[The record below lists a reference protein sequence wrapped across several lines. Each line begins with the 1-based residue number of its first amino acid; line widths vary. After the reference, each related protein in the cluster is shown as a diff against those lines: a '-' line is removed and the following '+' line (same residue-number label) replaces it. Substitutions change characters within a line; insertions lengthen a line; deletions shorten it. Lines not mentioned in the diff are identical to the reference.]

1 MLEDTVDVA
10 VVGAGISGLTT
21 ALRVHEAGRSVVVL
35 EARERVGG
43 RTLNADIGNGEVV
56 EMGGQ
61 WVGPSH
67 TAVIALAAE
76 VGVETFPTHIAGE
89 HIFDFGG
96 RTSRYRGD
104 IPRIAPLGLVDF
116 RIAQARLERMARTID
131 PAAPERAASA
141 PHWDRETAAS
151 WMARHMRTRT
161 GRELMRLAIEAVLAV
176 DPADLSLL
184 HWLFY
189 IRVGGGLDSLVRT
202 DGGYQQD
209 RFVGG
214 SQEIAIRVAR
224 RLGEQVRLDAPVTR
238 IEQAADRVEL
248 VAAGQPVRA
257 RVAVLAVAPALTS
270 TIAFDPPLPGA
281 RHQLAQRM
289 AQGTVTKYMAVY
301 PEPFWRAEGLSGHA
315 TADRGPVT
323 VVFDNSPP
331 DGMPGVLLAFSLAGD
346 ARALARRPEAER
358 RDAVL
363 ARLAELFGA
372 RAATP
377 EQLIE
382 RSWAQ
387 EEWTRGC
394 YAGYFGPGGWTA
406 CGDVLRTP
414 VGRLHWGGAETAT
427 LHHGSMDGAVL
438 AGERAASE
446 VLARYLSDTSP
457 NNGGQARPAAG
468 ARF

>member
-1 MLEDTVDVA
+1 MIEDTVDVA

-21 ALRVHEAGRSVVVL
+21 ALRIQEAGRRVVVL

-43 RTLNADIGNGEVV
+43 RTLNEDLGDGKVV
-56 EMGGQ
+56 ELGGQ

-67 TAVIALAAE
+67 TAIIALAAE
-76 VGVETFPTHIAGE
+76 VGVDTFPTHIAGK
-89 HIFDFGG
+89 HVFDFGG
-96 RTSRYRGD
+96 RMSHYRGD
-104 IPRIAPLGLVDF
+104 IPRIAPLGLVDY

-131 PAAPERAASA
+131 PAEPHRAAA
-141 PHWDRETAAS
+141 AQRWDRETAAS

-161 GRELMRLAIEAVLAV
+161 GREIMRLAIEAVLAV
-176 DPADLSLL
+176 DPAELSLL

-224 RLGEQVRLDAPVTR
+224 RLGEHVQLGAPVTR
-238 IEQAADRVEL
+238 IEQHDDHVDL
-248 VAAGQPVRA
+248 VAGQRCVRA
-257 RVAVLAVAPALTS
+257 RVAVIAIAPALTS
-270 TIAFDPPLPGA
+270 TIAFDPPLPGV

-289 AQGTVTKYMAVY
+289 PQGTVAKYMAVY
-301 PEPFWRAEGLSGHA
+301 PEPFWRARGLSGHA

-331 DGMPGVLLAFSLAGD
+331 DGSPGVLLAFALAGD
-346 ARALARRPEAER
+346 ARALAERPESER

-363 ARLAELFGA
+363 ARLVALFGA
-372 RAATP
+372 SAGRP
-377 EQLIE
+377 ERFIE
-382 RSWAQ
+382 RSWAE

-406 CGDVLRTP
+406 FGDVLRRP
-414 VGRLHWGGAETAT
+414 VGRLHWAGAETAT

-438 AGERAASE
+438 AGERAAAEALGRLGERS
-446 VLARYLSDTSP
+446 A
-457 NNGGQARPAAG
+457 QKIAAIH
-468 ARF
+468 AA